1 MLAACAKK
9 RGFTAAIDRHSHRQ
23 LIDACLVRNQSTP
36 AAVKSRSLIYGPPTQ
51 VRWRVSCF
59 EKNNVEASLEWTI
72 V

>member
-36 AAVKSRSLIYGPPTQ
+36 AAVKSRSLIYGPPHTG
-51 VRWRVSCF
+51 
-59 EKNNVEASLEWTI
+59 
-72 V
+72 